1 MNINNENFIKE
12 IKNRNEK
19 VLEYVV
25 RNYGGKMKAAIN
37 SILYSYPQDAEEC
50 LFDSLHKIW
59 EHIDSYDGNKSSF
72 SNWALVIAKY
82 TALNRLKKL
91 TNIEPLL
98 DIDDLQIPDS
108 AYITDNELFNEF
120 FWELISC
127 LNEEDKN
134 LFIRLFWY
142 GESYDEVS
150 IKFNRDKKTLFNHVS
165 RGRKKIIQN
174 NPGLFR
180 KK

>member
-1 MNINNENFIKE
+1 
-12 IKNRNEK
+12 
-19 VLEYVV
+19 
-25 RNYGGKMKAAIN
+25 MKAAISN
-37 SILYSYPQDAEEC
+37 ILYSYPDDAEEC
-50 LFDSLHKIW
+50 LFDSIHKIW
-59 EHIDSYDGNKSSF
+59 IHIDSYDKEKSSF

-98 DIDDLQIPDS
+98 DIDDLQISDS

-134 LFIRLFWY
+134 LFVRLFWY
-142 GESYDEVS
+142 GETYDEISV
-150 IKFNRDKKTLFNHVS
+150 KLNRDKKTLFNHVS
-165 RGRKKIIQN
+165 RGRKKIIKN
-174 NPGLFR
+174 NPSLFR
-180 KK
+180 KR